1 MIIRKNLFSVFV
13 CCMFAASVAA
23 NTVNK
28 LESQVRVSSSAAI
41 QNDTTISSLDWEYEV
56 ITDDGAQQYYIYNL
70 AERLFLGDDNTL
82 STIAGTLWTVNGQE
96 IMSQNGK
103 YLSLTSQN
111 EGSLFQPKWVC
122 TASSAST
129 KAATS
134 LIESRDDACYVIG
147 NQVNISTL
155 QRQLRYVT
163 AEGVN
168 LGVTPSSEVTEQARW
183 IFISDR
189 QYKEKTADIDMDALA
204 RSQAIS
210 ALADVIAVAE
220 ELQSGLESAPQASKT
235 ALQTAI
241 VTAKALKSSL
251 DQGGIVAKLIST
263 KRITDAVHTLEEVVG
278 QMQGIS
284 DYYQGAL
291 EEMDNAAQIS
301 DAAALQTIVTAARG
315 GVELST
321 SASGINTVLSTMHYA
336 LVAYLQTVDSL
347 GQNQDLTG
355 LITNH
360 SFDRGNMDGWL
371 GVDLDLKSID
381 ITNFSLDNLASL
393 SSAIKVGMRDGT
405 FAVAND
411 GDERME
417 GVHGKYYML
426 SDNEGTLAGQPIA
439 QALLGLPAGSYQLS
453 ARMAVAPGLLRNNS
467 CHLGVVTV
475 PYEVLQQVIGD
486 VDLSNP
492 DFRQLVDSLDLETVL
507 PALLEGAQVITAK
520 TGGEGIDALVDVT
533 LDFDIAKNDVVLMVL
548 NGGMYP
554 LVATSAYRAD
564 NLQLH
569 YLHAPVVIPSEG
581 EGQEVGVRGV
591 VTSNG
596 TGASYDIL
604 GRRSVGQ
611 GKGVVIQDGRKYI
624 RR

>member
-1 MIIRKNLFSVFV
+1 MIIRKNIFSVFV
-13 CCMFAASVAA
+13 CCMFVSNVTANPVDKCENQARVPAAAA
-23 NTVNK
+23 MH
-28 LESQVRVSSSAAI
+28 S
-41 QNDTTISSLDWEYEV
+41 DTTISSLDWEYEV
-56 ITDDGAQQYYIYNL
+56 ISADGTEQYYIYNL
-70 AERLFLGDDNTL
+70 SEKLFLDDDNTL
-82 STIAGTLWTVNGQE
+82 STNASTLWTVNGQE
-96 IMSQNGK
+96 VMSQNGK
-103 YLSLTSQN
+103 YLSVTSQN

-122 TASSAST
+122 TASSSSQ

-134 LIESRDDACYVIG
+134 LIESRDSAFYTIG
-147 NQVNISTL
+147 NTVNINTL
-155 QRQLRYVT
+155 QRQARYAT
-163 AEGVN
+163 AEGAS

-220 ELQSGLESAPQASKT
+220 ELQAGLESAPQASKT
-235 ALQTAI
+235 ALQAAI
-241 VTAKALKSSL
+241 VAAKALKSSL

-393 SSAIKVGMRDGT
+393 SSAIKVGMRSGT
-405 FAVAND
+405 LAVAND
-411 GDERME
+411 GDRSME
-417 GVHGKYYML
+417 AVHGKYYML

-439 QALLGLPAGSYQLS
+439 QALLGLPAGSYRLS

-492 DFRQLVDSLDLETVL
+492 DFRQFVDSLDMETIL
-507 PALLEGAQVITAK
+507 PALLENAQVVTAK
-520 TGGEGIDALVDVT
+520 TSGEGIDTLVDVA

-569 YLHAPVVIPSEG
+569 YLHAPVLNPSEG
-581 EGQEVGVRGV
+581 EEVEVALEGVAASRG
-591 VTSNG
+591 TNA
-596 TGASYDIL
+596 TYDIL
-604 GRRSVGQ
+604 GRRAIGQ
-611 GKGVVIQDGRKYI
+611 RKGITIQDGRKYI